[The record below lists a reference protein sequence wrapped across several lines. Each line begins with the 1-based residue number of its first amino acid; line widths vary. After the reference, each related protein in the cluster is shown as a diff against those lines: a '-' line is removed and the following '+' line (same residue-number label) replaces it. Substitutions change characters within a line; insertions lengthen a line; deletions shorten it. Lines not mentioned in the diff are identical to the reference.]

1 MADGY
6 GTTMTRKTTTARAI
20 SDSTSATTTSPATR
34 RPARVSRTYQE
45 HAHLLLNHYA
55 TEEADSGLRSV
66 HGALV
71 DMCLSG
77 GPSSTTTDRTP
88 GDRRV
93 NATTRHREVRA
104 ALAPLS
110 IHHRAALYLAHA
122 PHRWPAEVTQAW
134 APYPGVCL
142 IVPTALSGWAAE
154 VSRRGD
160 AAAVA
165 ASPTRELYAL
175 ALAGAVGGR
184 ETPAPQPA
192 SHAAIKAAEA
202 QNRGAAMTP
211 GEWLRSA
218 AAASSKETILREARG
233 LLTEAL
239 RAFAA
244 EWKRA
249 HPERRGAVVPGPIVR
264 VMSHAPISGTLA
276 VDGRRGG

>member
-1 MADGY
+1 
-6 GTTMTRKTTTARAI
+6 MTRKTTTTRAI
-20 SDSTSATTTSPATR
+20 ADSSADTTPTQR

-88 GDRRV
+88 CDRRV

-142 IVPTALSGWAAE
+142 IVPTALAGWAAE
-154 VSRRGD
+154 VERRGEVAS
-160 AAAVA
+160 AAAGPA
-165 ASPTRELYAL
+165 RDLYAL
-175 ALAGAVGGR
+175 ALVSAGGERA
-184 ETPAPQPA
+184 TPAPQPA
-192 SHAAIKAAEA
+192 SNAAIKAAEA

-218 AAASSKETILREARG
+218 SAASSKETILREARG

-244 EWKRA
+244 VWKRT
-249 HPERRGAVVPGPIVR
+249 HPERRSAAVAGPIVR

-276 VDGRRGG
+276 VDGGRRG